1 MIRPQKLKIGQ
12 RINQKNLVHHLIS
25 LFHKQCNITNDKS
38 DRECKAAGKRT
49 RETEREA
56 TFICYYIPFVEG
68 ARQILIISLM
78 IWSNNGGDGRVDMYI

>member
-1 MIRPQKLKIGQ
+1 MTRATES
-12 RINQKNLVHHLIS
+12 V
-25 LFHKQCNITNDKS
+25 KQLAK
-38 DRECKAAGKRT
+38 E

-78 IWSNNGGDGRVDMYI
+78 IWSNNGGGDGRVDMYI